1 MKSGSAMKL
10 CKTVLAASLVI
21 AGCTPSVNTGAAPEG
36 ATLDLIVLGTTDVHG
51 HLRGWDYFANAPQ
64 SREGLSRA
72 ATVIDSVRAAN
83 QGRVLVFDAG
93 DLLQG
98 TPLTYVPA
106 KVTPQKPHPVIA
118 AMNAVGYDAA
128 AIGNHEFNY
137 GIEFVD
143 SAIAS
148 ARFPFLSANTRRLD
162 GRPQYKGWT
171 IIDRAGVKVGVIGLT
186 TPGVVVWDADKV
198 KGRLILDDLV
208 ATAKRLVP
216 EVRAAGAEVVVVL
229 AHSGLSGES
238 SYDDTKGVPPEDV
251 SGRVAR
257 EVPGIDLLIYG
268 HSHRSDSG
276 TVIGQT
282 LVIQPKNWAT
292 SVSVARLSLAR
303 ANGKWGVVSKSGS
316 LIPVANRAE
325 SPAVLAATEQGHALA
340 KQYANAVIGTT
351 ATIWK
356 SDSARLRDMPIADF
370 VLEVERKYTGA
381 DLASTSVFNTEAV
394 LGPGPLTVAQV
405 AQVYPYENTL
415 KVIRITGQQ
424 LRDYLE
430 FSSRFYPVIPAGA
443 SASAPLVVDPKIP
456 GYNFDIVSGVEY
468 TMDLSRPFGQRITSL
483 TYKGK
488 PVAPGDSF
496 TMAINN
502 YRQSG
507 GGGYSMIQSA
517 PVVKDAQVEIRQLLI
532 DEVKQRGTLR
542 VEDYYTP
549 SWRITRGA
557 RAQITGP
564 RLRVISTNDFHGALV
579 PGPDAQGVVR
589 GGAAYVARAIQ
600 NARDECTGEC
610 VSILVDAGD
619 LFQGTAVSNLTYG
632 RPVVDYYNKMGYDL
646 VVVGNHE
653 FDWGVDTLRARM
665 RQSKFPY
672 LGVNVRYS
680 DGRDVPWIPNDT
692 IIHRGK
698 WKIGVIGF
706 ASVITPS
713 TTKSTNVTGL
723 RFDAVAPIIDSVARV
738 MRAKGADVI
747 IAVEHDG
754 GFCDRTGTTGCS
766 GEIFR
771 MVPAI
776 TEKIDLVVSGHSHS
790 LVNTVVNG
798 IPIVQARSSG
808 RALAVV
814 DIPLPRTGEVVA
826 VVRELAVDSLR
837 PVPAIDSLVAR
848 AVAVIGPKL
857 NEKITTLPA
866 DLPRAGSQYPLGNI
880 IADAFRWA
888 GKTDFAIENTAGI
901 RAPLRAGPVTF
912 AELFEVQPFG
922 NYLIKV
928 RMRGAQFRDY
938 LEKILGQNSPG
949 VHVAGFT
956 VTYDPKAETGSRV
969 KSIHLPEGRTLSDA
983 AFYTVVI
990 NDYMLVNDPYAVR
1003 DKSMT
1008 VTPLPFSDQEAV
1020 LKYLR
1025 AQPQPLAIPE
1035 EVRIVQ
1041 VIE

>member
-1 MKSGSAMKL
+1 MKL
-10 CKTVLAASLVI
+10 PKLLYVLAAGI
-21 AGCTPSVNTGAAPEG
+21 AGCAPVVSTGNAPEG
-36 ATLDLIVLGTTDVHG
+36 ATLDLVVLGTTDVHG

-64 SREGLSRA
+64 TREGLSRA

-83 QGRVLVFDAG
+83 PGRVLVFDAG

-106 KVTPQKPHPVIA
+106 KVTPQHPHPVVA
-118 AMNAVGYDAA
+118 AMNAVGYDAS

-137 GIEFVD
+137 GIGFLD
-143 SAIAS
+143 SAIAG

-162 GRPQYKGWT
+162 GGTPYKGWT
-171 IIDRAGVKVGVIGLT
+171 IIDRGGVKVGVMGLT

-198 KGRLILDDLV
+198 RGRLILDDLV
-208 ATAKRLVP
+208 ATAKRVVP
-216 EVRAAGAEVVVVL
+216 EIRAAGADVVVAL
-229 AHSGLSGES
+229 IHSGLSGES

-257 EVPGIDLLIYG
+257 EVSGIDLLIYG

-292 SVSVARLSLAR
+292 SVSMATVSLTR
-303 ANGKWGVVSKSGS
+303 TNGRWSVVSKKGT

-325 SPAVLAATEQGHALA
+325 SPAVLAVTEQGHKLA
-340 KQYANAVIGTT
+340 MQYANAVIGNT
-351 ATIWK
+351 ALVWK
-356 SDSARLRDMPIADF
+356 SDSARLRDMPISDF
-370 VLEVERKYTGA
+370 VLEVERRATGA
-381 DLASTSVFNTEAV
+381 DLASGSVFNTDAKF
-394 LGPGPLTVAQV
+394 GPGPLTVAQV

-415 KVIRITGQQ
+415 KVIRITGKQ
-424 LRDYLE
+424 LREYLD
-430 FSSRFYPVIPAGA
+430 FSSRYYPMIAPGTPA
-443 SASAPLVVDPKIP
+443 SAVLAIDPKIP
-456 GYNFDIVSGVEY
+456 GYNFDIVSGVDY
-468 TMDLSRPFGQRITSL
+468 TMDLSKPFGNRITSL

-488 PVAPGDSF
+488 PVAPDDTF

-517 PVVKDAQVEIRQLLI
+517 PVIKDTQTEIRQLLI
-532 DEVKQRGTLR
+532 DEVKQKGTLR
-542 VEDYYTP
+542 VDDYFTP
-549 SWRITRGA
+549 SWRIVRGA
-557 RAQITGP
+557 AAQVTGP

-589 GGAAYVARAIQ
+589 GGAAYVARAIET
-600 NARDECTGEC
+600 ARAECTDEC
-610 VSILVDAGD
+610 VSILVDGGD

-632 RPVVDYYNKMGYDL
+632 RPVVEYYNKMRYDA

-653 FDWGVDTLRARM
+653 FDWGTDTLRARM

-672 LGVNVRYS
+672 LGVNVRYT

-692 IIHRGK
+692 IIQRGK

-706 ASVITPS
+706 ASIITAS

-723 RFDAVAPIIDSVARV
+723 RFDAPAPIIDSVARV

-747 IAVEHDG
+747 VAVEHDG
-754 GFCDRTGTTGCS
+754 GFCDRPATAGCS

-771 MVPAI
+771 IVGQI
-776 TEKIDLVVSGHSHS
+776 KEKIDLMVSGHSHS

-814 DIPLPRTGEVVA
+814 DIPLPPSGELSA
-826 VVRELAVDSLR
+826 MVREIGVDSMS
-837 PVPAIDSLVAR
+837 PVAGVDSIVSR
-848 AVAVIGPKL
+848 AVAMIGPKL
-857 NEKITTLPA
+857 NEKITTLPI
-866 DLPRAGSQYPLGNI
+866 DLPRSGSQYALGNI
-880 IADAFRWA
+880 VADAFRWA
-888 GKTDFAIENTAGI
+888 GKADFGITNTAGV

-912 AELFEVQPFG
+912 AQLFEVQPFG
-922 NYLIKV
+922 NNLFRV
-928 RMRGAQFRDY
+928 QMRGFEFREY
-938 LEKILGQNSPG
+938 LERILGANSPG
-949 VHVAGFT
+949 VHVSGFT
-956 VTYDPKAETGSRV
+956 VAYNPNGAAGSRV
-969 KSIHLPEGRTLSDA
+969 ASIHLPEGRTLSDA
-983 AFYTVVI
+983 AMYTVVI
-990 NDYMLVNDPYAVR
+990 NDFMLGNDPYAIR
-1003 DKSMT
+1003 NKSMA
-1008 VTPLPFSDQEAV
+1008 VTPISFTDQEATIR
-1020 LKYLR
+1020 YLR
-1025 AQPQPLAIPE
+1025 AQRLPLAIP
-1035 EVRIVQ
+1035 VDARIVQ

>member
-1 MKSGSAMKL
+1 MESGSAMKH
-10 CKTVLAASLVI
+10 CKLILAAALGL
-21 AGCTPSVNTGAAPEG
+21 AGCTPSVNTATAPNG
-36 ATLDLIVLGTTDVHG
+36 STLDLVVLGTTDVHG
-51 HLRGWDYFANAPQ
+51 HLLGWDYFANAPQ
-64 SREGLSRA
+64 NREGLSRA
-72 ATVIDSVRAAN
+72 ATVIDSIRAAN
-83 QGRVLVFDAG
+83 PGRVLVFDAG

-98 TPLTYVPA
+98 TPLTYVAA

-137 GIEFVD
+137 GIEFLD
-143 SAIAS
+143 SSIAAAS
-148 ARFPFLSANTRRLD
+148 FPFLSANTRRLD

-171 IIDRAGVKVGVIGLT
+171 IIERAGVRVGVIGLT

-198 KGRLILDDLV
+198 KGRLVLDDLV
-208 ATAKRLVP
+208 ATAKRVVP
-216 EVRAAGAEVVVVL
+216 EVRAAGAEVVIVL

-276 TVIGQT
+276 TVIGKT

-292 SVSVARLSLAR
+292 SVSVANLSLAR
-303 ANGKWGVVSKSGS
+303 AKGKWGVVSRRGS
-316 LIPVANRAE
+316 LVPVADRRE
-325 SPAVLAATEQGHALA
+325 SPAVLAATGQGHALA

-381 DLASTSVFNTEAV
+381 DLASASVFNTSAV
-394 LGPGPLTVAQV
+394 LGPGPLTAAQV

-415 KVIRITGQQ
+415 KVIRITGKQ
-424 LRDYLE
+424 LREYLD
-430 FSSRFYPVIPAGA
+430 FSSRFYPVIAPGTS
-443 SASAPLVVDPKIP
+443 SAAPLAVDPKIP
-456 GYNFDIVSGVEY
+456 GYNFDIVSGVDY
-468 TMDLSRPFGQRITSL
+468 TMDLSRPFGERITSL

-488 PVAPGDSF
+488 PVAPDDTF

-507 GGGYSMIQSA
+507 GGGYTMIRSA
-517 PVVKDAQVEIRQLLI
+517 PVIKDTEAEIRQLLI
-532 DEVKQRGTLR
+532 DEVKQRGTIR
-542 VEDYYTP
+542 FEDYFTP
-549 SWRITRGA
+549 NWRIVRGA
-557 RAQITGP
+557 SAQITGP

-600 NARDECTGEC
+600 NARAECTGEC
-610 VSILVDAGD
+610 VSILVDGGD
-619 LFQGTAVSNLTYG
+619 LFQGTAASNLTYG
-632 RPVVDYYNKMGYDL
+632 RAVVEYYNKVGYDIA
-646 VVVGNHE
+646 VVGNHE

-672 LGVNVRYS
+672 LGVNVRYA

-692 IIHRGK
+692 IIQRGK

-713 TTKSTNVTGL
+713 TTKSTNVAGL
-723 RFDAVAPIIDSVARV
+723 RFDAPAPIIDSVARV
-738 MRAKGADVI
+738 MRSRGADVI

-754 GFCDRTGTTGCS
+754 GFCDRTGTAGCS

-771 MVPAI
+771 IVPAI
-776 TEKIDLVVSGHSHS
+776 TEKIDLMVSGHSHS
-790 LVNTVVNG
+790 LVNTVLNG

-808 RALAVV
+808 RAIAIV
-814 DIPLPRTGEVVA
+814 DIPLPPAGEVVA
-826 VVRELAVDSLR
+826 SVRDISVDSLR
-837 PVPAIDSLVAR
+837 PVPAIDSIVAR
-848 AVAVIGPKL
+848 TVAAIGPKL

-866 DLPRAGSQYPLGNI
+866 DLPRSGPQYPLGNI
-880 IADAFRWA
+880 VADAFRWA
-888 GKTDFAIENTAGI
+888 GKADFAIENTAGI
-901 RAPLRAGPVTF
+901 RAPLRAGTVTF
-912 AELFEVQPFG
+912 AQLFEVQPFG

-928 RMRGAQFRDY
+928 RMRGSQFRAY

-949 VHVAGFT
+949 VHISGFS
-956 VTYDPKAETGSRV
+956 VSYDPGAETGSR
-969 KSIHLPEGRTLSDA
+969 ITGIQLPEGRTLSDA

-990 NDYMLVNDPYAVR
+990 NDFMLANEPYALR

-1008 VTPLPFSDQEAV
+1008 ITPLPFTDQDAV
-1020 LKYLR
+1020 IRYLR
-1025 AQPQPLAIPE
+1025 AQPQPLRIPASP
-1035 EVRIVQ
+1035 RIVQ
-1041 VIE
+1041 VIQ